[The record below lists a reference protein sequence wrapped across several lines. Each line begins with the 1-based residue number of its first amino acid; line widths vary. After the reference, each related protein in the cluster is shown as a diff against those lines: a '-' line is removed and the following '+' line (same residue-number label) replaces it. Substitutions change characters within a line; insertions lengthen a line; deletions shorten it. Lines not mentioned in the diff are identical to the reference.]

1 MSSVIITPGTKKQF
15 DSAFTLLTEF
25 GSRQKRLSWDDEAD
39 FNFAFLK
46 KEKESVTE
54 AVTVVSKKPI

>member
-25 GSRQKRLSWDDEAD
+25 GSRQKRLSWDDEVD

-46 KEKESVTE
+46 KERESVNE
-54 AVTVVSKKPI
+54 AGKGVSKKPI

>member
-1 MSSVIITPGTKKQF
+1 MSSVIIIPDTKKQF

-25 GSRQKRLSWDDEAD
+25 GSRQKGLSWDDEVD

-46 KEKESVTE
+46 KEKESVNE
-54 AVTVVSKKPI
+54 ADKVVSKKPR

>member
-1 MSSVIITPGTKKQF
+1 MSSVIITPDTKKQF

-25 GSRQKRLSWDDEAD
+25 GSRQKRLLWDDEVD

-46 KEKESVTE
+46 KERESVNE
-54 AVTVVSKKPI
+54 AGKAASKKPI